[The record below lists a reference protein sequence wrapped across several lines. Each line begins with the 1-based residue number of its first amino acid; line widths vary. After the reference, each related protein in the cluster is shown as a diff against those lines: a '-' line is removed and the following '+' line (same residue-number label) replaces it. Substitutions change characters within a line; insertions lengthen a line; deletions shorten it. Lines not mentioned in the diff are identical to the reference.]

1 MNYLELI
8 GTIVGLV
15 YLWLEYRASFYLW
28 FASLIMP
35 AIYAVVYYRAGLYA
49 DFGISIYY
57 VLASVY
63 GMLYWVL
70 GRKKVKDN
78 DVVEIPITHT
88 PRKQYSTLILITTL
102 LTVVIAQILI
112 NFTDSDVPWADS
124 FTTAL
129 SIVAMWMLARKYA
142 EQWLVWILV
151 DVVCAVL
158 YIYKGLYFTSGL
170 YALYTFIAYFGYL
183 KWIKLIKNQ

>member
-8 GTIVGLV
+8 GIIIGLV

-63 GMLYWVL
+63 GMLYWAF
-70 GRKKVKDN
+70 GRKKVKNN
-78 DVVEIPITHT
+78 DVEGIPITHT
-88 PRKQYSTLILITTL
+88 PRKQYSMLILITTL

-112 NFTDSDVPWADS
+112 LFTDSDVPWADS
-124 FTTAL
+124 FTTSL

-142 EQWLVWILV
+142 EQWLAWILV
-151 DVVCAVL
+151 DVVCTIL

>member
-8 GTIVGLV
+8 GTIIGLV

-63 GMLYWVL
+63 GMLYWAF
-70 GRKKVKDN
+70 GRKKVKNN
-78 DVVEIPITHT
+78 DVEGIPITHT
-88 PRKQYSTLILITTL
+88 PRKQYSMLILITTL

-112 NFTDSDVPWADS
+112 LFTDSDVPWADS
-124 FTTAL
+124 FTTSL

-142 EQWLVWILV
+142 EQWLAWILV
-151 DVVCAVL
+151 DVVCTIL